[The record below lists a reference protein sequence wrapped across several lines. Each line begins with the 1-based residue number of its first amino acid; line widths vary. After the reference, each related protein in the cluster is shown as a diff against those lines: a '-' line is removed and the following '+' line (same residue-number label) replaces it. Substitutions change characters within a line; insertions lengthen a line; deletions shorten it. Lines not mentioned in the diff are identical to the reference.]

1 MMDTKKALS
10 YGIFL
15 LILAILPFGLNSNW
29 VSVMTTFLIYSTVAL
44 SQDIVLGRAGMFDM
58 GHAIFFGLGA
68 YATAILNMQFGWPI
82 LATIPIAIILPT
94 IASVLLA
101 APIIHL
107 RGDYLLVTTIGFN
120 IVFIQALKNNVF
132 GITGGPNGIFGVE
145 PLKILGFTFTSQN
158 SIYFLALFILILTL
172 IIIHNLET
180 SKPGRALHYLNLDS
194 LASECIGINTKFYR
208 LYAFALSAAIAGL
221 AGVVFTLQFSAVSPD
236 AFDFIQSVL
245 FFTIVL
251 VGGPSSIP
259 GVLLGT
265 FFMFVVPEIFRQFA
279 EARYL
284 VFGVAMILIMIFRPK
299 GIWPVKFGRI
309 PNFLTKEQ

>member
-1 MMDTKKALS
+1 MNTKNIVY
-10 YGIFL
+10 YGAFL
-15 LILAILPFGLNSNW
+15 LILSIIPFSLNSNW
-29 VSVMTTFLIYSTVAL
+29 VSVMTTFLIYSVVSL

-68 YATAILNMQFGWPI
+68 YSSAILNMVFGWPI
-82 LATIPIAIILPT
+82 IATIPVAIILPT

-120 IVFIQALKNNVF
+120 IVFTQALKNNVF

-145 PLKILGFTFTSQN
+145 PLKLFGFSFSSQT
-158 SIYFLALFILILTL
+158 SIYFLALFLLILTL
-172 IIIHNLET
+172 IVIHNLET
-180 SKPGRALHYLNLDS
+180 SKPGRALHYLNEDQ
-194 LASECIGINTKFYR
+194 LASECIGINTRFYR

-236 AFDFIQSVL
+236 AFNFIQSVL

-265 FFMFVVPEIFRQFA
+265 FFMFVVPEMFRQFA

-284 VFGVAMILIMIFRPK
+284 VFGIAMIVIMIFRPK
-299 GIWPVKFGRI
+299 GIWPAKFGRI
-309 PNFLTKEQ
+309 PKYLIREE

>member
-1 MMDTKKALS
+1 MMNTKNILS
-10 YGIFL
+10 YGVF
-15 LILAILPFGLNSNW
+15 LAILIILPFFLNSDW
-29 VSVMTTFLIYSTVAL
+29 VSVMTTFLIYSVVSL

-68 YATAILNMQFGWPI
+68 YSTAILNMVYGWPI
-82 LATIPIAIILPT
+82 LATVPVAIILPI

-120 IVFIQALKNNVF
+120 IVFTQALKNNVF

-145 PLKILGFTFTSQN
+145 PLKILGFTFSSQL
-158 SIYFLALFILILTL
+158 SIYYLAFFVLLLTL
-172 IIIHNLET
+172 VVIHNLET

-194 LASECIGINTKFYR
+194 LASECIGINTRFYR
-208 LYAFALSAAIAGL
+208 LYAFALSAALAGL

-236 AFDFIQSVL
+236 AFNFIQSVL

-265 FFMFVVPEIFRQFA
+265 FFMFVVPEVFRQFA

-284 VFGVAMILIMIFRPK
+284 VFGVAMILIMIWRPK

-309 PNFLTKEQ
+309 PNYLTKE

>member
-1 MMDTKKALS
+1 MDTKKIVS
-10 YGIFL
+10 YGVFFAALIIVPFIF
-15 LILAILPFGLNSNW
+15 NSNW
-29 VSVMTTFLIYSTVAL
+29 TSVFTTFLIYSAVAL

-68 YATAILNMQFGWPI
+68 YSTAILNMVYGWPI
-82 LATIPIAIILPT
+82 LATIPVAIILPV
-94 IASVLLA
+94 IASILLA

-145 PLKILGFTFTSQN
+145 PLKLFGFSFSSQT
-158 SIYFLALFILILTL
+158 SIYFLAFFVLILTL

-180 SKPGRALHYLNLDS
+180 SKPGRALHYLNEDS
-194 LASECIGINTKFYR
+194 LASECIGINTRFYR
-208 LYAFALSAAIAGL
+208 LYAFGLSAAVAGL

-265 FFMFVVPEIFRQFA
+265 FFMFVVPEMFRQFA

-284 VFGVAMILIMIFRPK
+284 VFGIAMILIMIFRPK
-299 GIWPVKFGRI
+299 GIWPVKFGKI
-309 PNFLTKEQ
+309 PNYITKE

>member
-1 MMDTKKALS
+1 MMSTKSAIS
-10 YGIFL
+10 YGIFFVV
-15 LILAILPFGLNSNW
+15 LIILPFFLNSNW
-29 VSVMTTFLIYSTVAL
+29 VSVMTTFLIYSVVSL

-68 YATAILNMQFGWPI
+68 YSTAILNMVFGWPI
-82 LATIPIAIILPT
+82 LATIPVAIILP
-94 IASVLLA
+94 IVASILLA

-120 IVFIQALKNNVF
+120 IVFTQALKNNVF

-145 PLKILGFTFTSQN
+145 PLKIFGYSFGSQT
-158 SIYFLALFILILTL
+158 SIYFLAFFILFLTL
-172 IIIHNLET
+172 IIIHNLES
-180 SKPGRALHYLNLDS
+180 SKPGRALHYINLDS
-194 LASECIGINTKFYR
+194 LASECIGINTRFYR
-208 LYAFALSAAIAGL
+208 LYSFALSAAIAGL
-221 AGVVFTLQFSAVSPD
+221 AGVVFTLQFSAVSPG
-236 AFDFIQSVL
+236 AFNFIQSVL

-265 FFMFVVPEIFRQFA
+265 FFMFVVPEMFRQFA

-284 VFGVAMILIMIFRPK
+284 VFGVAMILIMIWRPK
-299 GIWPVKFGRI
+299 GIWPVKFGKI
-309 PNFLTKEQ
+309 PKYITKE

>member
-1 MMDTKKALS
+1 MMNTKNILS
-10 YGIFL
+10 YGIFFAI
-15 LILAILPFGLNSNW
+15 LIILPFFLNSDW
-29 VSVMTTFLIYSTVAL
+29 ITVMTTFLIYSVVSL

-68 YATAILNMQFGWPI
+68 YSTAILNMVYGWSV
-82 LATIPIAIILPT
+82 LATIPVAIILPI

-120 IVFIQALKNNVF
+120 IVFTQALKNNVF

-145 PLKILGFTFTSQN
+145 PLKILGFTFSSQL
-158 SIYFLALFILILTL
+158 SIYYLAFFVLLLTL
-172 IIIHNLET
+172 AIIHNLET

-194 LASECIGINTKFYR
+194 LASECIGINTRFYR
-208 LYAFALSAAIAGL
+208 IYAFALSAALAGL

-236 AFDFIQSVL
+236 AFNFIQSVL

-284 VFGVAMILIMIFRPK
+284 VFGIAMILIMIWRPK

-309 PNFLTKEQ
+309 PNYLTKE

>member
-1 MMDTKKALS
+1 MMNTKNAIY

-15 LILAILPFGLNSNW
+15 VSLIILPFFLNSDW
-29 VSVMTTFLIYSTVAL
+29 VSVMTTFLIYSVVSL

-68 YATAILNMQFGWPI
+68 YSTAILNMVYGWPI
-82 LATIPIAIILPT
+82 LATVPVAIILPI

-120 IVFIQALKNNVF
+120 IVFTQALKNNVF

-145 PLKILGFTFTSQN
+145 PLKILSFTFSSQL
-158 SIYFLALFILILTL
+158 SIYYLAFFILLLTL
-172 IIIHNLET
+172 ITIHNLET

-208 LYAFALSAAIAGL
+208 LYSFALSAALAGL

-236 AFDFIQSVL
+236 AFNFIQSVL

-284 VFGVAMILIMIFRPK
+284 VFGVAMILIMIWRPK

-309 PNFLTKEQ
+309 PNYLTKE

>member
-1 MMDTKKALS
+1 MMNTKNILS
-10 YGIFL
+10 YGVFFAI
-15 LILAILPFGLNSNW
+15 LIILPFFLNSDW
-29 VSVMTTFLIYSTVAL
+29 VSVMTTFLIYSVVSL

-68 YATAILNMQFGWPI
+68 YSTAILNMVYGWPI
-82 LATIPIAIILPT
+82 LATIPVAIILPI
-94 IASVLLA
+94 IASILLA

-120 IVFIQALKNNVF
+120 IVFTQALKNNVF

-145 PLKILGFTFTSQN
+145 PLKILGFTFSSQL
-158 SIYFLALFILILTL
+158 SIYYLAFFILLLTL
-172 IIIHNLET
+172 VVIHNLET

-194 LASECIGINTKFYR
+194 LASECIGINTRFYR
-208 LYAFALSAAIAGL
+208 LYAFGLSAALAGL

-236 AFDFIQSVL
+236 AFNFIQSVL

-265 FFMFVVPEIFRQFA
+265 FFMFVVPEMFRQFA

-284 VFGVAMILIMIFRPK
+284 VFGVAMILIMIWRPK

-309 PNFLTKEQ
+309 PNYLTKE

>member
-1 MMDTKKALS
+1 MMNTKNILS
-10 YGIFL
+10 YGVFFAI
-15 LILAILPFGLNSNW
+15 LIILPFFLNSDW
-29 VSVMTTFLIYSTVAL
+29 VSVMTTFLIYSVVSL

-68 YATAILNMQFGWPI
+68 YSTAILNMVYGWPI
-82 LATIPIAIILPT
+82 LATVPVAIILPI

-120 IVFIQALKNNVF
+120 IVFTQALKNNVF

-145 PLKILGFTFTSQN
+145 PLKILGFTFSSQL
-158 SIYFLALFILILTL
+158 SIYYLAFFVLLLTL
-172 IIIHNLET
+172 VVIHNLET

-194 LASECIGINTKFYR
+194 LASECIGINTRFYR
-208 LYAFALSAAIAGL
+208 LYAFALSAALAGL

-236 AFDFIQSVL
+236 AFNFIQSVL

-265 FFMFVVPEIFRQFA
+265 FFMFVVPEVFRQFA

-284 VFGVAMILIMIFRPK
+284 VFGVAMILIMIWRPK

-309 PNFLTKEQ
+309 PNYLTKE

>member
-1 MMDTKKALS
+1 MMDTKKIVS
-10 YGIFL
+10 YGVFFAALIIVPFIF
-15 LILAILPFGLNSNW
+15 NSNW
-29 VSVMTTFLIYSTVAL
+29 TSVFTTFLIYSAVAL

-68 YATAILNMQFGWPI
+68 YSTAILNMVYGWPI
-82 LATIPIAIILPT
+82 LATIPVAIILPV
-94 IASVLLA
+94 IASILLA

-145 PLKILGFTFTSQN
+145 PLKLFGFSFSSQT
-158 SIYFLALFILILTL
+158 SIYFLAFFVLILTL

-180 SKPGRALHYLNLDS
+180 SKPGRALHYLNEDS
-194 LASECIGINTKFYR
+194 LASECIGINTRFYR
-208 LYAFALSAAIAGL
+208 LYAFGLSAAVAGL

-265 FFMFVVPEIFRQFA
+265 FFMFVVPEMFRQFA

-284 VFGVAMILIMIFRPK
+284 VFGIAMILIMIFRPK
-299 GIWPVKFGRI
+299 GIWPVKFGKI
-309 PNFLTKEQ
+309 PNYITKE